1 MSDSIKLFGRNTVE
15 QNREALKRATWQS
28 DDEKNLIESMQAKFG
43 IDIRDPKAF
52 PVLEAGYSWKK
63 TRQKLAEADSL
74 SAFPQVLRA
83 GVQSSVNA
91 MYETVPTTFEEW
103 AHVINSS
110 RIEELYAPIQGLG
123 FLANIGENEL
133 YPETGAA
140 GLDIKLRNR
149 KYGVLFPI
157 SKELLEDD
165 QTGQF
170 QKLSGLMGQYAKQV
184 LEVLCYGKLASVAGM
199 KYSTIEVPQSE
210 TQPSTESSYPWS
222 TSLVGGGAN
231 RPASY
236 GALTQSNI
244 QNGFIGLMNQKNI
257 LGLKMAVQPDR
268 IIISPKYNFD
278 LGVLLHS
285 AYYPSGAASSGQVG
299 GAFAI
304 NPIQGIADKTVSRF
318 MFNYDGTVDGSTSA
332 WYLVDSKAPW
342 FVCQVRE
349 AAAVEVENPT
359 SGKSFDSDT
368 IRFKVRLRANADHI
382 DSRFAWQG
390 NNGSV

>member
-1 MSDSIKLFGRNTVE
+1 MSESIKLYGRNTVE
-15 QNREALKRATWQS
+15 QNREALKKATWQS
-28 DDEKNLIESMQAKFG
+28 EEEKNLIESMQAQFG
-43 IDIRDPKAF
+43 VDIRDPKQF
-52 PVLEAGYSWKK
+52 PVMESSFSFKK
-63 TRQKLAEADSL
+63 MKQKLAEADSL

-91 MYETVPTTFEEW
+91 MYDTVSTTFEDW

-123 FLANIGENEL
+123 FLQAVGENES
-133 YPETGAA
+133 YPETGSA

-149 KYGVLFPI
+149 KFGVLFPV

-199 KYSTIEVPQSE
+199 KYANLEIPQSE
-210 TQPSTESSYPWS
+210 TQPSTESVYPWS
-222 TSLVGGGAN
+222 TSLVGGGAT

-244 QNGFIGLMNQKNI
+244 QAAFIALMNQKNI
-257 LGLKMAVQPDR
+257 LGLKMSVQPDR
-268 IIISPKYNFD
+268 LIISPKYNFD
-278 LGVLLHS
+278 LSVLLHS
-285 AYYPSGAASSGQVG
+285 SYYPSGAAAAGQVG
-299 GAFAI
+299 GAFAV

-359 SGKSFDSDT
+359 SGRSFEADT
-368 IRFKVRLRANADHI
+368 IRFKCRLRANADHI
-382 DSRFAWQG
+382 DSRFAFQG
-390 NNGSV
+390 NNGSI